1 MNITLLILL
10 SFCLYSAMYYRS
22 ATRYLKLVFES
33 NDSKVCAERWVLISP
48 LLDGAKY
55 IERTYVKILR
65 ALALIVGIV
74 SCLLAFEISDWKGSL
89 TVIFFG
95 VGLALIRT
103 KVFRVE
109 SAESYINR
117 SNLYLIISI
126 IIIIGV
132 FISL

>member
-1 MNITLLILL
+1 MNITLIILL

-33 NDSKVCAERWVLISP
+33 NKTNVFIERTLISP

-55 IERTYVKILR
+55 IDRTYVKVLR
-65 ALALIVGIV
+65 ALALIVEIV

-89 TVIFFG
+89 TVILLG
-95 VGLALIRT
+95 AGLALIRT

-109 SAESYINR
+109 RAESYINR
-117 SNLYLIISI
+117 SNFYLIISI
-126 IIIIGV
+126 VIIIGA

>member
-1 MNITLLILL
+1 MNITLIILL

-33 NDSKVCAERWVLISP
+33 NKTNVFIERILISP

-55 IERTYVKILR
+55 IDRTYVKILR
-65 ALALIVGIV
+65 ALALIVEIV

-89 TVIFFG
+89 TVILLG
-95 VGLALIRT
+95 AGLAMIRT

-117 SNLYLIISI
+117 SNFYLIISI
-126 IIIIGV
+126 IITIGV
-132 FISL
+132 FIRL

>member
-1 MNITLLILL
+1 MNITLIILL

-33 NDSKVCAERWVLISP
+33 NKSNVFVERTLISP